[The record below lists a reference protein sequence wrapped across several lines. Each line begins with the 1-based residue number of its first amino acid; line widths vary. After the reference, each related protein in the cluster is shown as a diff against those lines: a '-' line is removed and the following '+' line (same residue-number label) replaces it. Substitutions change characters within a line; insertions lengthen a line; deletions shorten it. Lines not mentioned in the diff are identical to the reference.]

1 LKIIL
6 TGLVILMVS
15 GCGLPLSYLRYG
27 MTAYDTHQ
35 VINDDTTITD
45 AALSMSTGMDCR
57 VINALEDRK
66 VCTNK
71 VEKNEDNHSDA
82 GCYGGSVC
90 AVF

>member
-1 LKIIL
+1 MKIIL

-35 VINDDTTITD
+35 IINDDTTITD

-71 VEKNEDNHSDA
+71 VEKNEDNYSDA

>member
-6 TGLVILMVS
+6 AGLVILMVS
-15 GCGLPLSYLRYG
+15 GCGLPLTYLRYG

-35 VINDDTTITD
+35 IINDDTTITD